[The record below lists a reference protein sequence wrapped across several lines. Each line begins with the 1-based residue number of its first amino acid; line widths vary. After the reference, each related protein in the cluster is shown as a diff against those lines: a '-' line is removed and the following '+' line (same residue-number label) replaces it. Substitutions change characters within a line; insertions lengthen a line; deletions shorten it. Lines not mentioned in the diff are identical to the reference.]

1 MHDVVNRHDFRSSM
15 KSMQNTNPS
24 QEKVSSVYTME
35 KSPPKRRFWVY
46 IQWTRALPRE
56 GFECIYNGQEPSQEK
71 VLSVYTMDKSPPKRR
86 FRVYIQ
92 WKRGQGRSWGG
103 CVHIAH
109 TPPEDL
115 PRGASAATLSNFWLG
130 VLGFR
135 FSVNYLATCP
145 GYADICRT
153 ANQYYL
159 LWLLLFS
166 IVPGV
171 LWVEIAARKMME
183 IALHDRA
190 LCWSLCTRRVS
201 LWVYKHISAQNDF
214 KQLVSNSLSPCNVW
228 GVGVRRLQS
237 WWCEESREQSQ
248 GVPHR
253 HALLSRIL
261 KWPTLHHFQ
270 KLCFRKPI
278 LPKN

>member
-1 MHDVVNRHDFRSSM
+1 MD
-15 KSMQNTNPS
+15 KSPP
-24 QEKVSSVYTME
+24 KRRFLSVYTMD

-56 GFECIYNGQEPSQEK
+56 GFECIYNGKEAK
-71 VLSVYTMDKSPPKRR
+71 V
-86 FRVYIQ
+86 
-92 WKRGQGRSWGG
+92 GHGGG

-201 LWVYKHISAQNDF
+201 LWVYKHISAQKRF
-214 KQLVSNSLSPCNVW
+214 QAACLKLFVSVQCLGSGCQETS
-228 GVGVRRLQS
+228 
-237 WWCEESREQSQ
+237 
-248 GVPHR
+248 
-253 HALLSRIL
+253 IL
-261 KWPTLHHFQ
+261 MMW
-270 KLCFRKPI
+270 RKPWTI
-278 LPKN
+278 SRCSP